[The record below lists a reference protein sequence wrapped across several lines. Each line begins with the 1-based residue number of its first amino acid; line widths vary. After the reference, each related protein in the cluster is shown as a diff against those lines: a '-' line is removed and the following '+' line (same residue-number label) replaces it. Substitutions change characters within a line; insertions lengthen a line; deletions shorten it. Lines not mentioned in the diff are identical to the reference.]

1 MSTSIHQA
9 LLTATQQLA
18 DQHDTASLD
27 AELLLAHVLHKSR
40 AWLYTWPEQELDTN
54 QLEQFHQLVQR
65 RMNGEPVAHLIGTQ
79 EFWSLSLQVSPDT
92 LIPRPETERLVEL
105 ALERIPSDANWRI
118 ADLGT
123 GSGAIALAVAKER
136 PACQII
142 ATDKSTAALD
152 IAKENARLNQI
163 ANVTFL
169 QGDWLAAVKDEPPFE
184 MILSN
189 PPYIK
194 EDDPHL
200 QQGDVRFDP
209 DSALQA
215 GTEGLDDLQQIIE
228 QALAHLKP
236 GGWLLLEHGYDQQTA
251 VMQLLQQAGY
261 EQIEDYPD
269 LAGQPRVAAG
279 HKSLK
284 R

>member
-1 MSTSIHQA
+1 MSISIHQA
-9 LLTATQQLA
+9 LLSATQQLA

-40 AWLYTWPEQELDTN
+40 AWLYTWPEQQLDTK
-54 QLEQFHQLVQR
+54 QIEQFNQLVQR
-65 RMNGEPVAHLIGTQ
+65 RLNGEPVAHLLGQQ
-79 EFWSLSLQVSPDT
+79 EFWTLSLQVTADT

-105 ALERIPSDANWRI
+105 ALERIPAKATWRI

-136 PACQII
+136 PTCHII
-142 ATDKSTAALD
+142 ATDKSMAALQV
-152 IAKENARLNQI
+152 ATENARLNQI
-163 ANVTFL
+163 TNVTF
-169 QGDWLAAVKDEPPFE
+169 QHGDWLAAVKDEPLFD

-194 EDDPHL
+194 NDDPHL
-200 QQGDVRFDP
+200 QKGDVRFEP

-215 GTEGLDDLQQIIE
+215 GAKGLDDLQRLVE
-228 QALAHLKP
+228 TALPRLKP
-236 GGWLLLEHGYDQQTA
+236 GGWLLLEHGYDQKAA
-251 VMQLLQQAGY
+251 VLRLLQQAGY
-261 EQIEDYPD
+261 EQVGDYVD

-279 HKSLK
+279 IKPL
-284 R
+284 

>member
-1 MSTSIHQA
+1 
-9 LLTATQQLA
+9 
-18 DQHDTASLD
+18 
-27 AELLLAHVLHKSR
+27 
-40 AWLYTWPEQELDTN
+40 
-54 QLEQFHQLVQR
+54 
-65 RMNGEPVAHLIGTQ
+65 MNGEPVAHLIGTQ

-236 GGWLLLEHGYDQQTA
+236 GGWLLLEHGYDQQNA

>member
-1 MSTSIHQA
+1 MSISIHQA
-9 LLTATQQLA
+9 LLSATQQLA

-40 AWLYTWPEQELDTN
+40 AWLYTWPEQQLDTKQIEQFN
-54 QLEQFHQLVQR
+54 QLLQR
-65 RMNGEPVAHLIGTQ
+65 RLNGEPVAHLLGQQ
-79 EFWSLSLQVSPDT
+79 EFWTLPLQVTADT

-105 ALERIPSDANWRI
+105 ALERIPTKATWRI

-136 PACQII
+136 PTCHII
-142 ATDKSTAALD
+142 ATDKSMAALQV
-152 IAKENARLNQI
+152 ATENARLNQI
-163 ANVTFL
+163 TNVTF
-169 QGDWLAAVKDEPPFE
+169 QHGDWLAAVKDEPLFD

-194 EDDPHL
+194 NDDPHL
-200 QQGDVRFDP
+200 QKGDVRFEP

-215 GTEGLDDLQQIIE
+215 GAKGLDDLQRLVE
-228 QALAHLKP
+228 TALPHLKP
-236 GGWLLLEHGYDQQTA
+236 GGWLLLEHGYDQKAA
-251 VMQLLQQAGY
+251 VLRLLQQAGY
-261 EQIEDYPD
+261 EQVEDYVD

-279 HKSLK
+279 IKPL
-284 R
+284 